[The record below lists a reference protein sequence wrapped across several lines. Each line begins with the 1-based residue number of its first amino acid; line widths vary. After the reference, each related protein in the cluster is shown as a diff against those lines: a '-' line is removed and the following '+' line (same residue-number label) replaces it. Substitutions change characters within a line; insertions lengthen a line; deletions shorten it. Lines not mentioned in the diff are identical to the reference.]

1 MPRWEAGPPAFLA
14 AEIYGVYMFERVML
28 YQNSEK
34 WLKCYYSITT
44 MIPCGRQVI
53 GKS

>member
-1 MPRWEAGPPAFLA
+1 MASVAGPPAFCFE
-14 AEIYGVYMFERVML
+14 EIDGVYVFERVML

-34 WLKCYYSITT
+34 WNCYYSITT

>member
-1 MPRWEAGPPAFLA
+1 MASVTGPPAFLA
-14 AEIYGVYMFERVML
+14 IEIYGVYVFERVML

-34 WLKCYYSITT
+34 WNCYYSITT

>member
-1 MPRWEAGPPAFLA
+1 MASVAGPPAALA
-14 AEIYGVYMFERVML
+14 VEIDGVYVLERVML